1 MKLLEGGCRVLKGCF
16 RKKELFGCRF
26 FVGDNEI
33 IKLIVEYREN
43 REWIVRNKV
52 GDVGRG

>member
-16 RKKELFGCRF
+16 RKKESFGCRF